1 MNLMITGGAGF
12 IGSRFAELLI
22 TQEIPNKFSS
32 ITVVDNLTYS
42 GNLAN
47 LDSVISTPQF
57 YFHKVDICNQADV
70 EAVIKERS
78 IDVIANFAAESHVDR
93 SIESSYEFLNT
104 NVMGTQ
110 NLLDLSKKH
119 DIKRYLQIS
128 TDEVYGSIPVG
139 SWEENEPLKPNSPYS
154 ASKAGADLLVQAYG
168 KTYGMNVGI
177 TRCCNNYGLRQ
188 FPEKIIP
195 LFVSNLIDGKRVPI
209 YGDGNQIREWI
220 HVDDHCRGIF
230 AVLENGKAVEIYN
243 IAGTDE
249 FPNIEL
255 ARRIIAYFKKSEEE
269 AFEFVA
275 DRKGHDMRY
284 AIDDSKIRSELGYQ
298 PSVTFEEGIKLTI
311 QWYLNNQ
318 EWINNIHNIALI
330 LSIPQ
335 GM

>member
-12 IGSRFAELLI
+12 IGSRFAELLV

-32 ITVVDNLTYS
+32 ITVIDNLTYS

-275 DRKGHDMRY
+275 DRKGHDIRY
-284 AIDDSKIRSELGYQ
+284 SLTGNKIRKELGIE
-298 PSVTFEEGIKLTI
+298 PKVNFDIGLKETI
-311 QWYLNNQ
+311 DWYVANESWWRPL
-318 EWINNIHNIALI
+318 LKK
-330 LSIPQ
+330 
-335 GM
+335 